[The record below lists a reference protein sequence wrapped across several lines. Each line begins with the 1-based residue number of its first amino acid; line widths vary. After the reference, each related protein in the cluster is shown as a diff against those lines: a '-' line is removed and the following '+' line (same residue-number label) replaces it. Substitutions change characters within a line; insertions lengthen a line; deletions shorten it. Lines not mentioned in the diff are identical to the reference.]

1 MLLAL
6 KTDQLS
12 WEKNRSSRLNCIF
25 KGAYKTFLSINFC
38 SSTTLERK
46 IKEKNHFLVNV
57 NMVKNKHLLDNGN

>member
-6 KTDQLS
+6 KTDQSS

-38 SSTTLERK
+38 YSTTLERN
-46 IKEKNHFLVNV
+46 IKEKTIFWLTS
-57 NMVKNKHLLDNGN
+57 MWLKTKTF